1 MNILFQV
8 KGGVGKNIAATAVIK
23 GLNKKYP
30 KSKIIV
36 IASSPDVFINN
47 PYVEKTYPF
56 HQVNGIY
63 QKYLHNQ
70 KHKVF
75 VNEPYE
81 SPLHFEKNQH
91 LIKTWFDICG
101 LEYKDE
107 QPEIYLMGSELEYY
121 QKAYSSSPKPILALH
136 CNGGPQ
142 EQNSLYSW
150 TRDIPFPNVMDI
162 IDYYKNDFTIVHI
175 KQPWQATYENTFP
188 AMGGIREIGALLTLS
203 YKRLLIDSFSQHL
216 SAALGLSS
224 TVCWGITSP
233 KIFGYKIHDNILANP
248 YTKDPDYS
256 NSMLHDWDLF
266 EPLDRMPY
274 WSLNEIFDSEKIIKS
289 LNK

>member
-23 GLNKKYP
+23 GLSKKYP
-30 KSKIIV
+30 KAKIIV

-47 PYVEKTYPF
+47 PHVEKTYPF

-75 VNEPYE
+75 VSEPYE
-81 SPLHFEKNQH
+81 SPLHFEQNQH

-101 LEYKDE
+101 LKYRNE

-121 QKAYSSSPKPILALH
+121 HKAYSSTPKPMFVLH

-150 TRDIPFPNVMDI
+150 TRDIPFPNIMDI
-162 IDYYKNDFTIVHI
+162 IKYYQNDFNIIHI

-188 AMGGIREIGALLTLS
+188 AMGGIREMGALLMMAE
-203 YKRLLIDSFSQHL
+203 KRLLIDSFSQHL
-216 SAALGLSS
+216 AAAVNAPS
-224 TVCWGITSP
+224 TVCWGITKP
-233 KIFGYKIHDNILANP
+233 KVFGYDIHDNIQSNP
-248 YTKDPDYS
+248 FTKEPNYEQS
-256 NSMLHDWDLF
+256 LIHNWDLY
-266 EPLDRMPY
+266 EPLERMPY
-274 WSLNEIFDSEKIIKS
+274 ESLHEIFDTEKIIES